1 MSRGSAGGAGSAGR
15 FLVTLWDINASDRSR
30 GNVRAVIADAR
41 DVGVSA
47 YANDGGEMFFTL
59 PQNHPSIAECQPWL
73 RHYEVKRWNVHTSD
87 YDVVGI
93 GLLND
98 YDADENEAII
108 YGVDSL
114 ALFDSSISGAN
125 TSYTST
131 DIGTIMRT
139 ELSAAIFQPA
149 ITSGKSVS
157 RHIALGTIQTTGQTV
172 TVLTSYQSR
181 LQFCQQ
187 LIDIWQSDSSV
198 RPILS
203 VTRSSPI
210 TVSFQS
216 NAGVDR
222 SAIQFNFGGVVNQF
236 RYSPGFDDFATR
248 VNGIGQKREGAS
260 LLFSGQIYANEQTYG
275 IIQTAQVWIDVVDQ
289 AALDKKVKRAARK
302 AGTPGKHVSLGLRIN
317 AVGPWEWGEL
327 GDSITI
333 SLNRGITNISGL
345 YTVWGQEW
353 IGKADGSEDLF
364 LSVLPKET

>member
-15 FLVTLWDINASDRSR
+15 FIVTLWDINASDRSR

-41 DVGVSA
+41 DIGVSA
-47 YANDGGEMFFTL
+47 YANDGGEMFMTL

-73 RHYEVKRWNVHTSD
+73 RHYEVKRWNDHQRD

-114 ALFDSSISGAN
+114 AEFDASISGAN

-131 DIGTIMRT
+131 DIGTIIQT
-139 ELSAAIFQPA
+139 ELSAAINQTGA
-149 ITSGKSVS
+149 TAKSVS
-157 RHIALGTIQTTGQTV
+157 KHITLGTIQTTGQTV
-172 TVLTSYQSR
+172 TVLTSYQPR

-203 VTRSSPI
+203 VTRSTPI

-222 SAIQFNFGGVVNQF
+222 SAIQFIYGGVVNQF
-236 RYSPGFDDFATR
+236 RYSPGFDEFASR
-248 VNGIGQKREGAS
+248 VYGIGQKREGAS
-260 LLFSGQIYANEQTYG
+260 LLFSAQIYANEQTYG
-275 IIQTAQVWIDVVDQ
+275 IVQTSRVWIDVVDQ
-289 AALDKKVKRAARK
+289 TALDKKVKRAARK
-302 AGTPGKHVSLGLRIN
+302 AGTAGKHVSLGLWIN
-317 AVGPWEWGEL
+317 TVGPWEWGEL